1 MADQTRALL
10 RDLANCLDGQFREAP
25 MTKRLADAQALI
37 VADAAF
43 GPGTYSEL
51 AERRLLDKLPPILP
65 GDTRDA
71 YAQRLRLIAEEVAA

>member
-1 MADQTRALL
+1 MADPTRALL
-10 RDLANCLDGQFREAP
+10 RALADSLDGQFREAP
-25 MTKRLADAQALI
+25 MTQRLADAQTLV
-37 VADAAF
+37 VADAMF

-65 GDTRDA
+65 ADTRDT